1 MNEAFSQSFTMK
13 GVLYLMDGK
22 TYRAVRKSSK
32 NTAWE
37 AVSVSGTA
45 YVPTTTISAAPTG
58 GGTSYEAVNLLTTQ
72 AHQLPLSGTA
82 RRPSSRWTRPTS
94 TQQLSRLR

>member
-58 GGTSYEAVNLLTTQ
+58 GGTSYEAVNLLTPKRINTFYRGRHGDPVQ
-72 AHQLPLSGTA
+72 GGRDRP
-82 RRPSSRWTRPTS
+82 RRNSCHG
-94 TQQLSRLR
+94 